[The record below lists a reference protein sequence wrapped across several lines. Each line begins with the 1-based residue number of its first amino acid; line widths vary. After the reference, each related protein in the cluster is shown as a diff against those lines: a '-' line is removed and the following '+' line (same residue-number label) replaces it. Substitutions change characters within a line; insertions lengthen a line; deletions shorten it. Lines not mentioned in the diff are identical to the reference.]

1 MPCKAEVSENKDRD
15 DVRLKMKSLKNQLIP
30 TTKMTTKLLMTSKGS
45 HITLLKFLIMS
56 TEKKL
61 CPILFLKKQCTTS
74 QNNDKLTD
82 GDDGDKSVDEDEDA
96 EDAVVDVEATV
107 NALIEP
113 TPHSFLRELCG
124 NFSIKNFDL
133 AT

>member
-61 CPILFLKKQCTTS
+61 CPILFLKKQCTT
-74 QNNDKLTD
+74 
-82 GDDGDKSVDEDEDA
+82 
-96 EDAVVDVEATV
+96 
-107 NALIEP
+107 
-113 TPHSFLRELCG
+113 
-124 NFSIKNFDL
+124 
-133 AT
+133 

>member
-1 MPCKAEVSENKDRD
+1 
-15 DVRLKMKSLKNQLIP
+15 
-30 TTKMTTKLLMTSKGS
+30 
-45 HITLLKFLIMS
+45 MS

-61 CPILFLKKQCTTS
+61 CPILFLKKQCATS

-82 GDDGDKSVDEDEDA
+82 DDDGDKSVDEDEDA
-96 EDAVVDVEATV
+96 EDAEVDVEATV